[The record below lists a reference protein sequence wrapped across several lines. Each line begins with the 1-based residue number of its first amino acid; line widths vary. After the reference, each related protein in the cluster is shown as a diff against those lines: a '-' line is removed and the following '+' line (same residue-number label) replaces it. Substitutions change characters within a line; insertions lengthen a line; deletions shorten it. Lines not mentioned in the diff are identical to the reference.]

1 MEKAGPY
8 PLLRGALVGHP
19 FTVLFTHSNFIM
31 SKPIS
36 RQVQGIL
43 DYSAAPL
50 VVAAPATLGFGY
62 DKAPT
67 VLSYVLGSNVVAV
80 MACTRAEWGLVKAML
95 FKTHHTFDV
104 LTALSSLGAPWLLGF
119 ARNKTA
125 RNTFLAIG
133 ATLLATGLLS
143 ERKEMPKYRE
153 LGE

>member
-1 MEKAGPY
+1 
-8 PLLRGALVGHP
+8 
-19 FTVLFTHSNFIM
+19 M
-31 SKPIS
+31 STPIS
-36 RQVQGIL
+36 RQVHGIL

-50 VVAAPATLGFGY
+50 VVAAPALLGFGH

-67 VLSYVLGSNVVAV
+67 VLSYVLGSTILAV
-80 MACTRAEWGLVKAML
+80 TACTRAEWGLVKAVP
-95 FKTHHTFDV
+95 FKTHLTLDV
-104 LTALSSLGAPWLLGF
+104 VTAPGSLSAPWLLGF
-119 ARNKTA
+119 AKNKTA